1 MEIINALPSANIY
14 ISLQIV
20 VGWIIGQKRLEKD
33 ILADQSAH
41 GATNQLV
48 ELNQGKRQIIDI
60 LKWQMQMQKN
70 MLMIKF
76 LIMKIFKCLVI
87 I

>member
-1 MEIINALPSANIY
+1 MNIY
-14 ISLQIV
+14 ILSQIV

-33 ILADQSAH
+33 ILADQSAR
-41 GATNQLV
+41 GATNQLA
-48 ELNQGKRQIIDI
+48 ELNKGKRQIIDI

>member
-14 ISLQIV
+14 ISFQIV

-48 ELNQGKRQIIDI
+48 ELNQGKKQIIDI
-60 LKWQMQMQKN
+60 LK
-70 MLMIKF
+70 
-76 LIMKIFKCLVI
+76 
-87 I
+87 

>member
-1 MEIINALPSANIY
+1 VEIINALPSANIY
-14 ISLQIV
+14 ISSQIV

-48 ELNQGKRQIIDI
+48 ELNQDKRQIIDI
-60 LKWQMQMQKN
+60 LK
-70 MLMIKF
+70 
-76 LIMKIFKCLVI
+76 
-87 I
+87 